1 MKTSNIW
8 PDDACPITFETRS
21 EQIFIKLLKTHKE
34 AIKKQLDFYSWYS
47 KLTDK
52 QLERES
58 AVEKWKTIGQK

>member
-1 MKTSNIW
+1 MKTHNIW

-21 EQIFIKLLKTHKE
+21 EQIFIKLLKIHKE
-34 AIKKQLDFYSWYS
+34 AIKKQLDFYSLYS

-58 AVEKWKTIGQK
+58 AVEKWKTTIQK